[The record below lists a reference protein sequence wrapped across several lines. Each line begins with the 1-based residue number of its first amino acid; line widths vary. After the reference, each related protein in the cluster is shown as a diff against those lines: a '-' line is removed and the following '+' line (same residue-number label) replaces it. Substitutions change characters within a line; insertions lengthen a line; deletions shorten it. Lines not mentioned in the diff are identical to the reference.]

1 MNHFLLILLLQIAP
15 LGPSSGQ
22 LSLDTTCDT
31 VHSMALRKS
40 ARDALDKHLY
50 EVAEQDF
57 SEALR
62 ECPAQRDIVIE
73 LSQAQAHL
81 RQFDPAIQSLQ
92 AYLKQEPESIPAQ
105 LALANVYFMAQRLAE
120 AKREAE
126 GVLSKEPHNFTAME
140 IEANV
145 EYLLG
150 NVLAAESRFIDL
162 LDRYPDDEDAA
173 YMLGRIY
180 YQEGQ
185 IDEAIGQFE
194 RVLKLNPR
202 SYKAYDNLGLCY
214 EANGQDEKAVRHFWA
229 AIKLVDDQHSNDDW
243 PLANLA
249 ELFLKLRDAQKAY
262 ALASRAADRN
272 PYSAR
277 NFYLGGK
284 ALCELDKTDLCLN
297 WLQRSSALDPNYP
310 DPLFLLARVYQK
322 LGDEDKSK
330 EALEKFVKAKA
341 KQPSHRR

>member
-15 LGPSSGQ
+15 LGPTNGQ
-22 LSLDTTCDT
+22 LRLDTACDI
-31 VHSMALRKS
+31 VSSMALRKS
-40 ARDALDKHLY
+40 ARYALDKHQYDIAARDL
-50 EVAEQDF
+50 
-57 SEALR
+57 SEALNK
-62 ECPAQRDIVIE
+62 CPAQRDIVIE

-81 RQFDPAIQSLQ
+81 RQFDQAIRSLQ
-92 AYLKQEPESIPAQ
+92 KYLKLQPESIPAQ

-120 AKREAE
+120 AKQEAE
-126 GVLSKEPHNFTAME
+126 GILSKEPHNLTAME
-140 IEANV
+140 IEANA

-150 NVLAAESRFIDL
+150 NVLAAENRFIDL
-162 LDRYPDDEDAA
+162 LDQYPDNADGA

-185 IDEAIGQFE
+185 IEYAIGQFE

-214 EANGQDEKAVRHFWA
+214 EARGQNEKAARHFWA
-229 AIKLVDDQHSNDDW
+229 AIKLVEDQHSDDDW
-243 PLANLA
+243 PFANLG
-249 ELFLKLRDAQKAY
+249 ELFLKQGDPQKAF
-262 ALASRAADRN
+262 ALVSRAADRN

-284 ALCELDKTDLCLN
+284 ALCDLGKTDLCLN

-310 DPLFLLARVYQK
+310 EPLFLLARGYEK
-322 LGDEDKSK
+322 LGDK
-330 EALEKFVKAKA
+330 EKAKKALEKFREAKA
-341 KQPSHRR
+341 KQPSQRR